1 MPTRKNRKWIPC
13 CSQLPDD
20 GVVVDTRL
28 MFEDG
33 WHEDRQ
39 LMCMNHK
46 WFTPSGN
53 GPVKEPTKWK
63 YKREP
68 S

>member
-13 CSQLPDD
+13 CSQLPVD
-20 GVVVDTRL
+20 GIVVDTRL
-28 MFEDG
+28 MLDDG
-33 WHEDRQ
+33 WYEDRQ
-39 LMCMNHK
+39 LICLDGQWYTSK
-46 WFTPSGN
+46 GI
-53 GPVKEPTKWK
+53 GPVKAPTKWK